1 MRRFSD
7 YDIYERVAYYDRW
20 KSDLRAVEVT
30 IHNFRSV
37 HHVSLR
43 LEELSL
49 LAGANNAGKSN
60 IIDAIRL
67 FYGDIKWDQ
76 ERDTPKVPSDDND
89 SWVEVEFRPTSDEL
103 EQLKDEY
110 RTAQGTFRLRN
121 YVSPSKGPDN
131 KFRSGYYA
139 YENGVLSENLFY
151 GAKNVGSGKI
161 GHLIYIPAVSKVD
174 DNTKLTGPSALRD
187 LVSEVLNKVVA
198 NSQPYQELT
207 SAFRT
212 FETEVKALESDDG
225 RSFESLE
232 TEITNALTGWDASF
246 SLSID
251 SVRPDEILKSLIKP
265 LLIDETHGG
274 EIDQSRFGAG
284 FQRHLV
290 YTLIKLAAHYSK
302 KSTTRTTSKKEFA
315 PELTWILFEEP
326 EAFLHPTQ
334 EEVLHD
340 SVKELVADEQ
350 TQVLLTTHSSLFVSQ
365 SVDDLTRLVRLRRS
379 NGITD
384 VYQMSQEHI
393 DKEFDSAFAS
403 DQGIISDVQTPEDW
417 RVAAGKA
424 ALKTELWLQMN
435 RTVAFFSER
444 VILVEGPSETA
455 LYSYLTSRGVLSRPI
470 PGLVVV
476 DCLGKYNMHRFMA
489 LLSAFGIDHSVMYD
503 GDQGKAKDQQVTAA
517 INQAKSSFTKKVIRL
532 EQDIESLLGIQP
544 LPRHQNQ
551 RKPQH
556 LLYHLEAGLVTKQHL
571 DVVTGYFMQLATA

>member
-1 MRRFSD
+1 M
-7 YDIYERVAYYDRW
+7 
-20 KSDLRAVEVT
+20 T
-30 IHNFRSV
+30 IHNFRSI
-37 HHVSLR
+37 HHISLR

-76 ERDTPKVPSDDND
+76 ARDVPKVSSDDNE
-89 SWVEVEFRPTSDEL
+89 SWVEIEFRPTPEEL
-103 EQLKDEY
+103 AQLKNEY
-110 RTAQGTFRLRN
+110 KTLEGTFRIRN

-131 KFRSGYYA
+131 KLRSGYYA
-139 YENGVLSENLFY
+139 YEHGELSENLFY

-161 GHLIYIPAVSKVD
+161 GHLVYIPAVSKVD

-198 NSQPYQELT
+198 DSQPYQELT
-207 SAFRT
+207 SAFRA
-212 FETEVKALESDDG
+212 FESEVKTLESEDG

-232 TEITNALTGWDASF
+232 AEITNALTGWDTSF

-251 SVRPDEILKSLIKP
+251 SVRPDEILKSLVKP

-302 KSTTRTTSKKEFA
+302 KATTKKSSKKEFA
-315 PELTWILFEEP
+315 PQLTWILFEEP

-340 SVKELVADEQ
+340 SLRELVKDGQ
-350 TQVLLTTHSSLFVSQ
+350 TQVLLTTHSTLFVSQ
-365 SVDDLTRLVRLRRS
+365 SVDDLTRLIRLRRTD
-379 NGITD
+379 GITEA
-384 VYQMSQEHI
+384 YQMSQELI
-393 DKEFDSAFAS
+393 DKEFDDAFS
-403 DQGIISDVQTPEDW
+403 GDQGIIPDAKTPEEW
-417 RVAAGKA
+417 HVAAGKA
-424 ALKTELWLQMN
+424 ALKTELWLQPN

-455 LYSYLTSRGVLSRPI
+455 LYSYLTSRGLLARPF

-489 LLSAFGIDHSVMYD
+489 LLSAFGVDHSVMYD
-503 GDQGKAKDQQVTAA
+503 GDLGKAKDQQVTAA
-517 INQAKSSFTKKVIRL
+517 IKHAKSTFTKEIIRL

-544 LPRHQNQ
+544 LPRDQNQ

-556 LLYHLEAGLVTKQHL
+556 LLYHLEAELVDKRRL
-571 DVVTGYFMQLATA
+571 DSVKEHFMKLATTP